1 MIGNLIKQARIEKN
15 ISQLELA
22 EKVGI
27 KRQSLYRIENEM
39 FAVRGAIFER
49 LADDLDMELVLIP
62 KIKNHGQT
70 H

>member
-39 FAVRGAIFER
+39 FAVRGDIFER
-49 LADDLDMELVLIP
+49 LADALDMEIVLIP

-70 H
+70 N